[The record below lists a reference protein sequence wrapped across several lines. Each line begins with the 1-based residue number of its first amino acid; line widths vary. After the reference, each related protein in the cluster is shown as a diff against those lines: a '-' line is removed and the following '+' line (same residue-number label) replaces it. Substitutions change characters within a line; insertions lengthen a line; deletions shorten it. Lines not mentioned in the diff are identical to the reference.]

1 MNNVDHPSH
10 YAEGRRYEPV
20 DVIADWKLDFCLGS
34 AVKYLARA
42 GRKNN
47 TIEDLEKAVWYI
59 NYKIEEIKR
68 KKEEEEGPQVVKRED
83 ERSVWNAYIE
93 NGDLD

>member
-1 MNNVDHPSH
+1 MSNVDHPSH

-20 DVIADWKLDFCLGS
+20 DVIADWELDFCLGS

-42 GRKNN
+42 GRKDDI
-47 TIEDLEKAVWYI
+47 IEDLEKAAWYI

-68 KKEEEEGPQVVKRED
+68 KKEEEEGPQVIRP
-83 ERSVWNAYIE
+83 W
-93 NGDLD
+93 GDI

>member
-1 MNNVDHPSH
+1 MSNVDHPSH

-20 DVIADWKLDFCLGS
+20 DVIADWELDFCLGS

-42 GRKNN
+42 GRKND
-47 TIEDLEKAVWYI
+47 IVEDLEKAVWYI

-68 KKEEEEGPQVVKRED
+68 KKEEEEGPQVIRP
-83 ERSVWNAYIE
+83 W
-93 NGDLD
+93 GDI